1 MGRGGELGA
10 VVRLAPLAQLGEVS
24 LDLDS
29 GVGVV
34 PSVPAQ
40 GQGQEV
46 MGKRAH
52 SGRAVHARDKASWTS
67 SRLLVAFALTNRGAD
82 AIACWTELWRLG
94 NPTRLD
100 SPNSLERGDRSLP

>member
-10 VVRLAPLAQLGEVS
+10 VVRLAPLAQLGRCLLPSALQVS
-24 LDLDS
+24 LDLGS

-40 GQGQEV
+40 GQAQEV

-67 SRLLVAFALTNRGAD
+67 SRLLVAFR
-82 AIACWTELWRLG
+82 
-94 NPTRLD
+94 
-100 SPNSLERGDRSLP
+100 